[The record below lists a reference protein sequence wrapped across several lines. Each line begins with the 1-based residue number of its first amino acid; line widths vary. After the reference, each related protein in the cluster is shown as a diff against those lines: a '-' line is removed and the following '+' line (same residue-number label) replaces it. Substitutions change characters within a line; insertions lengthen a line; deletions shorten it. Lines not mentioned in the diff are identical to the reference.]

1 MHLHQNGIVY
11 RDLKP
16 DNILMDERGKTRI
29 SDLGLACKVTP
40 DLVGTYGTRGYWAP
54 EMLMKD
60 GKGHRIRY
68 TQAVDWFS
76 FGCVVYEMIIGTFS
90 EPSLPPFLP
99 PSLVLMRF
107 HTLTMP
113 SLPPF
118 LRVLPLPF

>member
-76 FGCVVYEMIIGTFS
+76 FGCVVYEMIIGTLPS
-90 EPSLPPFLP
+90 SPLSLPPALP
-99 PSLVLMRF
+99 PSL
-107 HTLTMP
+107 P
-113 SLPPF
+113 GA
-118 LRVLPLPF
+118 